1 MKNTYNDKHGKKILA
16 GMTIRHDEGETEL
29 VYATVDGNGN
39 DDLGVMA
46 TSRAYIERHPDCD
59 IEYYS
64 LSNFRMSEWEI
75 VK

>member
-1 MKNTYNDKHGKKILA
+1 MKHTYHDKRGREILA
-16 GMTIRHDEGETEL
+16 GMTIRHDNGDSEK
-29 VYATVDGNGN
+29 VYATTDAFGD

-46 TSRAYIERHPDCD
+46 TNPAYAALHPDCD

-75 VK
+75 ME